1 MSKLDWMASWYT
13 LCCVLGGLGL
23 AQSAPQAESGTT
35 IHATVNEVALDLV
48 VRDKKGRLVKT
59 LKPGDVEI
67 YEDGVRQEIRSL
79 RLVVGPPPAAPQ
91 QPAAQLGT
99 PTAATEAEEPAP
111 IQPSALP
118 LRSVS
123 LVCIVFHNL
132 DSLTRKW
139 AVAAAQDFIKNELRP
154 NTFVGV
160 FNLDSRLTPLQA
172 FSTNREELLRAAGV
186 RLDRAGAA
194 LLYKL
199 RHYADTPFRV
209 TSLAAL
215 LGVDAPTVT
224 RKVQQLERLGYVA
237 REPDPED
244 GRASLIRL
252 TRSGQDTVDRI
263 LAAHRDRL
271 ARLFDGWGDD
281 DVRTFGALLEKFS
294 ESLRRDT
301 EVIYG
306 D

>member
-1 MSKLDWMASWYT
+1 VVIASQIA
-13 LCCVLGGLGL
+13 LARFPRPVNLLVIFRGEICVDVIH
-23 AQSAPQAESGTT
+23 AQRPDRDDSTTTT
-35 IHATVNEVALDLV
+35 IIYVLKATTQPKVS
-48 VRDKKGRLVKT
+48 RRS
-59 LKPGDVEI
+59 KPDAVIIGQI
-67 YEDGVRQEIRSL
+67 QSSL
-79 RLVVGPPPAAPQ
+79 Q
-91 QPAAQLGT
+91 
-99 PTAATEAEEPAP
+99 
-111 IQPSALP
+111 I
-118 LRSVS
+118 VS
-123 LVCIVFHNL
+123 
-132 DSLTRKW
+132 
-139 AVAAAQDFIKNELRP
+139 Q
-154 NTFVGV
+154 
-160 FNLDSRLTPLQA
+160 
-172 FSTNREELLRAAGV
+172 STNQIRVHEELLRAAGV

-199 RHYADTPFRV
+199 RLYADTPYRV

-271 ARLFDGWGDD
+271 ARLFDGWDDD

-294 ESLRRDT
+294 ESIRRDT